1 MIKVTCYGKTESYDE
16 SKRQYVIKK
25 YVNAMMCSEGSE
37 KERYANIVGGL
48 YEGLDDVR
56 DE

>member
-1 MIKVTCYGKTESYDE
+1 MIKVTCYGKTERYDE
-16 SKRQYVIKK
+16 SKRQ